1 MIDHS
6 YRIYGLAE
14 DGRIRGASSR
24 QFVDDAEA
32 IGHARSLLEIH
43 PGVEIWQTDRLVRK
57 LERDA
62 EARSWQAAC

>member
-14 DGRIRGASSR
+14 DGRIRGASSQ

-32 IGHARSLLEIH
+32 IGHARSLLDVH

-57 LERDA
+57 LKRDT
-62 EARSWQAAC
+62 ETRSWAAA

>member
-24 QFVDDAEA
+24 QFVNDAEA
-32 IGHARSLLEIH
+32 IGHARDLLELH
-43 PGVEIWQTDRLVRK
+43 PGVEIWQTDRLVEK
-57 LERDA
+57 LERA
-62 EARSWQAAC
+62 NEARSWQTAC

>member
-6 YRIYGLAE
+6 YRIYGLGE

-24 QFVDDAEA
+24 QFVDDADA
-32 IGHARSLLEIH
+32 ISHARGLLDVH

-57 LERDA
+57 LERTP

>member
-32 IGHARSLLEIH
+32 IGHALGLLDIH
-43 PGVEIWQTDRLVRK
+43 AGVEIWQTDRLVRK
-57 LERDA
+57 LERDP
-62 EARSWQAAC
+62 ETRSWKTAC